1 MLEEERF
8 LLEKII
14 NLFIISLLVNSC
26 TIVSTAGSLVGSAS
40 TSTRGFSGT
49 IEDTYLMSKIVSK
62 ITLMKLSNFSNIT
75 VSVIN
80 GKVLLAGNIENQEK
94 RLELIKKVWWIDG
107 VKEVLNELE
116 IGPRTSFSE
125 KAEDFVFEAKIEKR
139 LLFEPGIFSNN
150 YSVDVVNG
158 KVYVMGI
165 SSDIEEKTKVEN
177 FLNNMNDI
185 KKLILL
191 VDIPKILKMANKNL
205 SAFFQMDPFEKLNTS
220 SDSTVSIIREGLKKN
235 IKIWVGLPGQITFKK
250 SEVIAKGYEILDDG
264 LRMGKVDELQIN
276 KLDFFFH
283 SSRSSI

>member
-8 LLEKII
+8 LLVKII
-14 NLFIISLLVNSC
+14 NLFIISLLINSC
-26 TIVSTAGSLVGSAS
+26 AIVGTVGSLVGNAS

-75 VSVIN
+75 VSVNN

-191 VDIPKILKMANKNL
+191 LDIPKI
-205 SAFFQMDPFEKLNTS
+205 
-220 SDSTVSIIREGLKKN
+220 
-235 IKIWVGLPGQITFKK
+235 IK
-250 SEVIAKGYEILDDG
+250 DG
-264 LRMGKVDELQIN
+264 K
-276 KLDFFFH
+276 
-283 SSRSSI
+283 

>member
-8 LLEKII
+8 LLVKII
-14 NLFIISLLVNSC
+14 NLFVIFLLVNSC
-26 TIVSTAGSLVGSAS
+26 TIVVSTAGSLVGNAT

-191 VDIPKILKMANKNL
+191 LDIPK
-205 SAFFQMDPFEKLNTS
+205 
-220 SDSTVSIIREGLKKN
+220 SIK
-235 IKIWVGLPGQITFKK
+235 
-250 SEVIAKGYEILDDG
+250 DG
-264 LRMGKVDELQIN
+264 K
-276 KLDFFFH
+276 
-283 SSRSSI
+283 

>member
-8 LLEKII
+8 LLVKII
-14 NLFIISLLVNSC
+14 NLLIISLLVNSC
-26 TIVSTAGSLVGSAS
+26 AIISTTGSLVGSAS

-75 VSVIN
+75 VSVN
-80 GKVLLAGNIENQEK
+80 NRKVLLAGNIENQEK
-94 RLELIKKVWWIDG
+94 RLELTKKVWWIDG
-107 VKEVLNELE
+107 VEEVYNELE
-116 IGPRTSFSE
+116 IGPPISFSE
-125 KAEDFVFEAKIEKR
+125 KTEDFIFEAKIEKR

-191 VDIPKILKMANKNL
+191 LDIPK
-205 SAFFQMDPFEKLNTS
+205 
-220 SDSTVSIIREGLKKN
+220 SIK
-235 IKIWVGLPGQITFKK
+235 
-250 SEVIAKGYEILDDG
+250 DG
-264 LRMGKVDELQIN
+264 K
-276 KLDFFFH
+276 
-283 SSRSSI
+283 

>member
-8 LLEKII
+8 LLVKII
-14 NLFIISLLVNSC
+14 NLLIISLLVNSC
-26 TIVSTAGSLVGSAS
+26 AIISTTGSLVGSAS

-94 RLELIKKVWWIDG
+94 RLELTKKVWWIDG

-116 IGPRTSFSE
+116 IGPQIPISK
-125 KAEDFVFEAKIEKR
+125 KAEDFIFEAKIEKR

-191 VDIPKILKMANKNL
+191 LDIPKI
-205 SAFFQMDPFEKLNTS
+205 
-220 SDSTVSIIREGLKKN
+220 
-235 IKIWVGLPGQITFKK
+235 IK
-250 SEVIAKGYEILDDG
+250 DG
-264 LRMGKVDELQIN
+264 K
-276 KLDFFFH
+276 
-283 SSRSSI
+283 

>member
-8 LLEKII
+8 LLVKII
-14 NLFIISLLVNSC
+14 NLLIISLLVNSC
-26 TIVSTAGSLVGSAS
+26 AIISTTGSLVGSAS

-75 VSVIN
+75 VSVTN

-94 RLELIKKVWWIDG
+94 RLELTKKVWWIDG
-107 VKEVLNELE
+107 VEEVYNELE
-116 IGPRTSFSE
+116 IGPPISFSE
-125 KAEDFVFEAKIEKR
+125 KTEDFIFEAKIEKR

-177 FLNNMNDI
+177 FLNNMI
-185 KKLILL
+185 LFYTKFILL
-191 VDIPKILKMANKNL
+191 
-205 SAFFQMDPFEKLNTS
+205 
-220 SDSTVSIIREGLKKN
+220 
-235 IKIWVGLPGQITFKK
+235 
-250 SEVIAKGYEILDDG
+250 
-264 LRMGKVDELQIN
+264 
-276 KLDFFFH
+276 
-283 SSRSSI
+283 

>member
-1 MLEEERF
+1 MLF
-8 LLEKII
+8 
-14 NLFIISLLVNSC
+14 
-26 TIVSTAGSLVGSAS
+26 VSTAGSLVGSAS

-107 VKEVLNELE
+107 VKEVYNELE
-116 IGPRTSFSE
+116 IGPQISFSE
-125 KAEDFVFEAKIEKR
+125 KTEDFIFEAKIEKR

-158 KVYVMGI
+158 NVYVMGI

-191 VDIPKILKMANKNL
+191 VDIPK
-205 SAFFQMDPFEKLNTS
+205 
-220 SDSTVSIIREGLKKN
+220 N
-235 IKIWVGLPGQITFKK
+235 IK
-250 SEVIAKGYEILDDG
+250 DG
-264 LRMGKVDELQIN
+264 K
-276 KLDFFFH
+276 
-283 SSRSSI
+283 

>member
-14 NLFIISLLVNSC
+14 NLFVIFLLVNSC
-26 TIVSTAGSLVGSAS
+26 TIVVSTAGSLVGNAT

-75 VSVIN
+75 VSVNN

-94 RLELIKKVWWIDG
+94 RLELTKKVWWIDG
-107 VKEVLNELE
+107 VEEVYNELE
-116 IGPRTSFSE
+116 IGPPISFSE
-125 KAEDFVFEAKIEKR
+125 KTEDFIFEAKIEKR
-139 LLFEPGIFSNN
+139 LLFEPGIFTNN

-158 KVYVMGI
+158 NVYVMGI

-191 VDIPKILKMANKNL
+191 LDIPK
-205 SAFFQMDPFEKLNTS
+205 
-220 SDSTVSIIREGLKKN
+220 SIK
-235 IKIWVGLPGQITFKK
+235 
-250 SEVIAKGYEILDDG
+250 DG
-264 LRMGKVDELQIN
+264 K
-276 KLDFFFH
+276 
-283 SSRSSI
+283 

>member
-8 LLEKII
+8 LLVKII
-14 NLFIISLLVNSC
+14 NLFVIFLLVNSC
-26 TIVSTAGSLVGSAS
+26 TIVVSTAGSLVGNAT

-49 IEDTYLMSKIVSK
+49 VEDTYLMSKIVSK

-75 VSVIN
+75 VSVNN
-80 GKVLLAGNIENQEK
+80 GNVLLAGNIENQEK

-158 KVYVMGI
+158 NVYVMGI

-191 VDIPKILKMANKNL
+191 VDIH
-205 SAFFQMDPFEKLNTS
+205 
-220 SDSTVSIIREGLKKN
+220 KN
-235 IKIWVGLPGQITFKK
+235 IK
-250 SEVIAKGYEILDDG
+250 DG
-264 LRMGKVDELQIN
+264 K
-276 KLDFFFH
+276 
-283 SSRSSI
+283 

>member
-8 LLEKII
+8 LLVKII
-14 NLFIISLLVNSC
+14 NLLIISLLVNSC
-26 TIVSTAGSLVGSAS
+26 AIVSTAGSLVGSAS

-107 VKEVLNELE
+107 VKEVFNELE
-116 IGPRTSFSE
+116 IGPRISFSE
-125 KAEDFVFEAKIEKR
+125 KTEDFIFEAKIEKR

-191 VDIPKILKMANKNL
+191 VDIPK
-205 SAFFQMDPFEKLNTS
+205 
-220 SDSTVSIIREGLKKN
+220 N
-235 IKIWVGLPGQITFKK
+235 IK
-250 SEVIAKGYEILDDG
+250 DG
-264 LRMGKVDELQIN
+264 K
-276 KLDFFFH
+276 
-283 SSRSSI
+283 

>member
-8 LLEKII
+8 LLVKII
-14 NLFIISLLVNSC
+14 NLLIISLLVNSC
-26 TIVSTAGSLVGSAS
+26 AIISTTGSLVGSAS

-107 VKEVLNELE
+107 VEEVYNELE
-116 IGPRTSFSE
+116 IGPPISFSE
-125 KAEDFVFEAKIEKR
+125 KTEDFIFEAKIEKR

-158 KVYVMGI
+158 NVYVMGI

-191 VDIPKILKMANKNL
+191 VDIPKN
-205 SAFFQMDPFEKLNTS
+205 
-220 SDSTVSIIREGLKKN
+220 IR
-235 IKIWVGLPGQITFKK
+235 
-250 SEVIAKGYEILDDG
+250 DG
-264 LRMGKVDELQIN
+264 K
-276 KLDFFFH
+276 
-283 SSRSSI
+283 

>member
-8 LLEKII
+8 LLVKII
-14 NLFIISLLVNSC
+14 NLFVIFLLVNSC
-26 TIVSTAGSLVGSAS
+26 TIVVSTAGSLVGNAT

-75 VSVIN
+75 VSVNN

-94 RLELIKKVWWIDG
+94 RLELTKKVWWIDG
-107 VKEVLNELE
+107 VEEVYNELE
-116 IGPRTSFSE
+116 IGPPISFSE
-125 KAEDFVFEAKIEKR
+125 KTEDFIFEAKIEKR
-139 LLFEPGIFSNN
+139 LLFEPGIFTNN

-158 KVYVMGI
+158 NVYVMGI

-191 VDIPKILKMANKNL
+191 VDIPKN
-205 SAFFQMDPFEKLNTS
+205 
-220 SDSTVSIIREGLKKN
+220 IR
-235 IKIWVGLPGQITFKK
+235 
-250 SEVIAKGYEILDDG
+250 DG
-264 LRMGKVDELQIN
+264 K
-276 KLDFFFH
+276 
-283 SSRSSI
+283 

>member
-8 LLEKII
+8 LLVKII
-14 NLFIISLLVNSC
+14 NLLIISLLVNSC
-26 TIVSTAGSLVGSAS
+26 AIATTTGSLVGSAS
-40 TSTRGFSGT
+40 TSARGFSGT
-49 IEDTYLMSKIVSK
+49 LEDTYLMSKIVSK

-94 RLELIKKVWWIDG
+94 RLELIKKVWWVDG

-116 IGPRTSFSE
+116 IGPRTSFSQ
-125 KAEDFVFEAKIEKR
+125 KAEDFIFEAKIEKR

-150 YSVDVVNG
+150 YSVNVVNG

-165 SSDIEEKTKVEN
+165 SSDIEEKIKVEN

-191 VDIPKILKMANKNL
+191 LDIPK
-205 SAFFQMDPFEKLNTS
+205 
-220 SDSTVSIIREGLKKN
+220 SIK
-235 IKIWVGLPGQITFKK
+235 
-250 SEVIAKGYEILDDG
+250 DG
-264 LRMGKVDELQIN
+264 K
-276 KLDFFFH
+276 
-283 SSRSSI
+283 

>member
-8 LLEKII
+8 LLVKII
-14 NLFIISLLVNSC
+14 NLLIISLLVNSC
-26 TIVSTAGSLVGSAS
+26 AIISTTGSLVGSAS

-191 VDIPKILKMANKNL
+191 LDIPKI
-205 SAFFQMDPFEKLNTS
+205 
-220 SDSTVSIIREGLKKN
+220 
-235 IKIWVGLPGQITFKK
+235 IK
-250 SEVIAKGYEILDDG
+250 DG
-264 LRMGKVDELQIN
+264 K
-276 KLDFFFH
+276 
-283 SSRSSI
+283 